1 MHPQMEK
8 IKKINSKYIL
18 YISIL
23 MGLVLLAAFYINNYK
38 KTIELE
44 EELARINREIYQN
57 QINSKKREKEFT
69 EEENKLEKKNDTVEN

>member
-1 MHPQMEK
+1 MEK

-23 MGLVLLAAFYINNYK
+23 IGLILLSFFYINNYK

-44 EELARINREIYQN
+44 EELYRINREIYQN
-57 QINSKKREKEFT
+57 QINSKMREKEFT
-69 EEENKLEKKNDTVEN
+69 EDENKLEKRDDSLAN

>member
-1 MHPQMEK
+1 MEK

-23 MGLVLLAAFYINNYK
+23 IGLVLLAAFYINNYK

-44 EELARINREIYQN
+44 EELDRINREIYQN
-57 QINSKKREKEFT
+57 QINSKMREKEFT
-69 EEENKLEKKNDTVEN
+69 EDENKLEKRDDSLVN

>member
-1 MHPQMEK
+1 MEK
-8 IKKINSKYIL
+8 IKKINSRNIL

-23 MGLVLLAAFYINNYK
+23 IGLALLAAFYINNYK

-57 QINSKKREKEFT
+57 QINSKMREKEFT
-69 EEENKLEKKNDTVEN
+69 EDENKLEKRDDSPVN